1 MKAFTEKRLSTF
13 ICLAVIGFGGF
24 FLWRYWRG
32 PAEHWVRFYLTGA
45 IYVMFWCLVFFF
57 IWPTKANTLR
67 IPVIVFIATCILE
80 FLQLWK
86 PEFLMNIRDTLIGAA
101 ILGTCFVLLQFPY
114 YILGM
119 LLSILLL
126 KHLSKYPSN

>member
-1 MKAFTEKRLSTF
+1 MKAFTEKRLSIF